1 MFIISGRIS
10 SKTNSDKNAIV
21 VKISKPFNVGNLM

>member
-1 MFIISGRIS
+1 MFTISGRIS
-10 SKTNSDKNAIV
+10 SKSNSDENAIA